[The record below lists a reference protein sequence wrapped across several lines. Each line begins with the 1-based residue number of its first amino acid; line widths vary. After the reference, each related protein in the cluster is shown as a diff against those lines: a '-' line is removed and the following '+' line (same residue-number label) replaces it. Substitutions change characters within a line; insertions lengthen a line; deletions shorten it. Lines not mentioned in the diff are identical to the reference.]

1 MTKPGVK
8 HISYW
13 NLIKDS
19 IRYAL
24 SDWVAILI
32 FGVILLVLSSFENYV
47 LFNYRYLFSKRI
59 IVAIIIVIVL
69 SLLESGYSFKILE
82 ESIHGS
88 KKPPLF
94 ARFKEMYVH
103 GFKDVLVS
111 IFYLGIIFLLIL
123 FAYSLDMAFPNGF
136 FLITFFAIIISG
148 VILLFMLGAF
158 LNLAYTGGEFK
169 SAFDFKKIKSI
180 LGKIGYFRLIVVY
193 ILGLIAE
200 YLIVASI
207 LHIGIFAENSILSF
221 LVNLLLTP
229 FIVIFTE
236 RLFALSSL

>member
-13 NLIKDS
+13 DLIKDS
-19 IRYAL
+19 IKYAL

-32 FGVILLVLSSFENYV
+32 FGVILLVLSTFENYV
-47 LFNYRYLFSKRI
+47 LVNFEYLFSKRL
-59 IVAIIIVIVL
+59 IVAIIIVISL

-94 ARFKEMYVH
+94 AKYKEMYVH

-111 IFYLGIIFLLIL
+111 IFYLGIIFLIIV
-123 FAYSLDMAFPNGF
+123 FAYILDIMIPNGF
-136 FLITFFAIIISG
+136 FLITSIALLLSG

-158 LNLAYTGGEFK
+158 LNLVYTGGEFK
-169 SAFDFKKIKSI
+169 SAFDFKKIKKI
-180 LGKIGYFRLIVVY
+180 LSEIGYFRLFVVY
-193 ILGLIAE
+193 VFGLISE